1 MAGSSSSDQGVSHF
15 KYDVFLSFRGYTRL
29 RFTDALYHAL
39 INNGIDTFRDNDKL
53 RIGKELEGA
62 LLEAIESSRMSIL
75 IPCDEYPTSKWCL
88 DELVKIMECSENGR
102 KRPVLPVYY
111 YVERSDVQYQLNEYA
126 KAMTAHEEKGRYNHK
141 LEAWRS
147 ALSEVGKIYGQRC
160 DQNTPFGMAINKIV
174 EEVIKRLPPLPLYIH
189 RPLGCDSELEEAK
202 SLLQIGSSH
211 ACRLMLGIHGDG
223 DLSQFVA
230 ELYNKIR
237 CDFASASF
245 LSGISKKT
253 NASGGGLE
261 DLQKTL
267 LSEMKEKVKNKIG
280 STFSGSFEIKRRLGK
295 KGVLLILDD
304 VDNIQQLKSLAGEI
318 DWFGPG
324 SRIIITTRYEDVLD
338 EHAGVDIKKYRFDEG
353 EFEGNGG
360 SSTMMEENVVGL
372 EEDFNVIIN
381 QLKEEDSARN
391 VVSIVGM
398 GGLGKT
404 TLARKVYNSDEAR
417 ELFPCRAW
425 ATVSKECMPTEV
437 FKELLKCLKVP
448 EADYEN
454 AGEEKL
460 KDMVRKRLNG
470 KKYLVVLDDVWE
482 ANVWDKLKGPLP
494 DNNNG
499 SMILVTTRNDQ
510 MANYTRSKEPHHQLH
525 LLDEDQS
532 WEMFRNKVF
541 GREECPPPLELIG
554 RSIAFES
561 CKGLPLAIKTIA
573 GIVAKKERSEDAW
586 EEIKNLLPYWSVAED
601 KEGEEMMK
609 ILKYS
614 YDDLSEKMKPCFLY
628 LGVFLED
635 AEILV
640 RDLIQLWMSEDFIK
654 PIQTG
659 RRLIEP
665 EDIGEQYLK
674 ELVDR
679 NLVQVVKRRSD
690 GKGVKACQIHDLI
703 RDLCILVSNDNPD
716 NSNNARTFTFS
727 RSEGSYACSVTCN
740 HSSTCSLFVYG
751 DVDGWSH
758 HIPEGCP
765 VNVLYLNGFD
775 GLPNEKNA
783 EDLERLKSLK
793 FLKMDCLVLHR
804 LFKLQSLQT
813 IQVNCIW
820 KPKKISVD
828 EGLKQMRHFRC
839 PGLGGEQ
846 LLLDERVKERMQ
858 NFQTLCYV
866 YADSQLGLLLNNGYF
881 PNLRTLGLLISEDE
895 CQLVDENLRSLLRL
909 SELRKL
915 KLVFLNVFERVPL
928 GKIRFPSNLTKI
940 VLACKDFNDQDMNA
954 LGRIRSLQILKLHQ
968 IICEQYVLNCGG
980 AGSFPQLQVL
990 IMIGVSVSS
999 VTLEAGAMSRLRSA
1013 VFRQCLGLTL
1023 QSLPERML
1031 SLEFDLHFI
1040 EPDSDD
1046 DDERRRRLR

>member
-29 RFTDALYHAL
+29 EFTDALYHAL
-39 INNGIDTFRDNDKL
+39 INRGIHTFRDNDEL
-53 RIGKELEGA
+53 RIGEELEGA
-62 LLEAIESSRMSIL
+62 LLEAIERSRMSIL
-75 IPCDEYPTSKWCL
+75 VLCDEYPTSKWCL
-88 DELVKIMECSENGR
+88 DELVKIMECSGNGT
-102 KRPVLPVYY
+102 KRPVLPVYFR
-111 YVERSDVQYQLNEYA
+111 VAKSDVQFQKNKYET
-126 KAMTAHEEKGRYNHK
+126 AMAAHQVKGRYNHK

-147 ALSEVGKIYGQRC
+147 ALSRVGKIYGQRC
-160 DQNTPFGMAINKIV
+160 DQNTPFGIAINNIV
-174 EEVIKRLPPLPLYIH
+174 QEVIEGLPPLPLYIH
-189 RPLGCDSELEEAK
+189 HPLGCDSKLEEAK
-202 SLLQIGSSH
+202 SFLQIGSSD
-211 ACRLMLGIHGDG
+211 ASRLMLGIHGDG

-237 CDFASASF
+237 CDFATASF

-280 STFSGSFEIKRRLGK
+280 STFRGSSEIKQRLGK

-353 EFEGNGG
+353 EFEGHRG
-360 SSTMMEENVVGL
+360 ENVVGL
-372 EEDFNVIIN
+372 EEDLDVIIN

-437 FKELLKCLKVP
+437 FKNLLKCLKVD
-448 EADYEN
+448 EAEYKKAD
-454 AGEEKL
+454 EEKL

-470 KKYLVVLDDVWE
+470 KKYLVVLDDIWE
-482 ANVWDKLKGPLP
+482 ANVWDKVKGPLP

-499 SMILVTTRNDQ
+499 SMILVTTRNDR
-510 MANYTRSKEPHHQLH
+510 MANYARSKEPHHQLH
-525 LLDEDQS
+525 FLDEDQS

-573 GIVAKKERSEDAW
+573 GIVAKKGRSKDAW
-586 EEIKNLLPYWSVAED
+586 EEIKDLLPYWSVAED
-601 KEGEEMMK
+601 PEGKEMMK

-614 YDDLSEKMKPCFLY
+614 YDDLPEKMKPFFLY
-628 LGVFLED
+628 LGVFPED
-635 AEILV
+635 VEIRV
-640 RDLIQLWMSEDFIK
+640 RDLIHVWMAEGFLE

-659 RRLIEP
+659 RSKPPPEP

-679 NLVQVVKRRSD
+679 NLVQVAKRRSD
-690 GKGVKACQIHDLI
+690 GKGVKTCQIHDLI
-703 RDLCILVSNDNPD
+703 RDLCILVSKDNPD
-716 NSNNARTFTFS
+716 NSNNARRFTFF
-727 RSEGSYACSVTCN
+727 RSIGSYACSVTCN

-751 DVDGWSH
+751 NVDGWSN
-758 HIPEGCP
+758 HIPADCP
-765 VNVLYLNGFD
+765 VNVLYLNGLD
-775 GLPNEKNA
+775 GELTFIENA
-783 EDLERLKSLK
+783 QYLERLKSIK
-793 FLKMDCLVLHR
+793 FLKMDYAALHR
-804 LFKLQSLQT
+804 LFRLQSLQT
-813 IQVNCIW
+813 MHVISTFDRE
-820 KPKKISVD
+820 KISVK
-828 EGLKQMRHFRC
+828 GLKQMRHFRC
-839 PGLGGEQ
+839 HSTEH
-846 LLLDERVKERMQ
+846 LLVNERVKHRME
-858 NFQTLCYV
+858 NVQTLFFV
-866 YADSQLGLLLNNGYF
+866 SADSQLGILLNNGCF
-881 PNLRTLGLLISEDE
+881 PNLRTLGLVISEDE
-895 CQLVDENLRSLLRL
+895 GHLVDVNLRSLHRL

-915 KLVFLNVFERVPL
+915 KLEFDISVRVPL
-928 GKIRFPSNLTKI
+928 GNITFPSNLSKI
-940 VLACKDFNDQDMNA
+940 VLTWCNGLEYQDMNA
-954 LGRIRSLQILKLHQ
+954 LGRIRRLQILKLYEVGCSQ
-968 IICEQYVLNCGG
+968 KVLNCGS
-980 AGSFPQLQVL
+980 AGSFPQLQVF
-990 IMIGVSVSS
+990 IMIFVNVTC
-999 VTLEAGAMSRLRSA
+999 VTLEDGAMPRLRRA
-1013 VFRQCLGLTL
+1013 VFRECPGLML
-1023 QSLPERML
+1023 QSLPEQML
-1031 SLEFDLHFI
+1031 SLDSNLHFI
-1040 EPDSDD
+1040 EYK
-1046 DDERRRRLR
+1046 EERRTRRRRTRRRID

>member
-245 LSGISKKT
+245 LSGIT
-253 NASGGGLE
+253 
-261 DLQKTL
+261 
-267 LSEMKEKVKNKIG
+267 
-280 STFSGSFEIKRRLGK
+280 
-295 KGVLLILDD
+295 
-304 VDNIQQLKSLAGEI
+304 GEI

-909 SELRKL
+909 SELR
-915 KLVFLNVFERVPL
+915 
-928 GKIRFPSNLTKI
+928 
-940 VLACKDFNDQDMNA
+940 
-954 LGRIRSLQILKLHQ
+954 
-968 IICEQYVLNCGG
+968 
-980 AGSFPQLQVL
+980 
-990 IMIGVSVSS
+990 VSVSS